1 MRSHILLRQCRA
13 NGDTNFIAFRAHIMK
28 KNSTQLLVKKETK
41 RSRSTTAVMM
51 CTFITLIGI
60 LGGTSLSY
68 AQTSPTPSPTPVSTT
83 ATTIDK
89 SGSATVK
96 THQATKK
103 KKSKKAKKA
112 AAQAQVDQA
121 TMSAAKIA
129 TTSKSGAPS
138 TGNTVTKLGNTQ
150 PQSDNAT
157 LNFVGADIE
166 SVIKAI
172 GQYTNR
178 TFIIDPRV
186 KGTINLVSEKPVTK
200 EQAFDLLTATLRVQ
214 NFAVVNGD
222 GVTKVVPE
230 ADAKL
235 QAGPTESI
243 AARNNEIATQIY
255 KLNYESAGNLVTVL
269 RPLISPVNTINANI
283 STNTLIITDYTDNL
297 KRMATIIA
305 SLDTPATGD
314 LDIIP
319 IRHAIANDIATMVN
333 RLLEPAP
340 GADSGRVN
348 LLVDS
353 RTNSVI
359 IRAPSVARANLA
371 KALIAKLDQPTPQAG
386 NVHVVYLRN
395 ADALKLAQT
404 LRAVV
409 AADLSS
415 ANAANAAAPGTNGPI
430 GQPTGM
436 GGGMQQPSSP
446 SPQATALPTGGS
458 AGFIQ
463 ADQATNTLII
473 TASEAVY
480 RNLRSII
487 DQLDARRAQVYI
499 ESLIVEVTAKKAAE
513 FGVQW
518 AGLTGGTNS
527 TYRVGSVTG
536 FDSGGNNLIA
546 QAAGQLANK
555 PLSPGNGLNVGIFR
569 QVAGQIGLGALAHAL
584 ESDGGTN
591 ILSMP
596 NIITLDNE
604 EAKIIVGQNV
614 PFITGSFTQSGTAG
628 ANPFQTIE
636 RKDIGLSLRVR
647 PQISEGGTVKM
658 AIYQETSNIQTDS
671 NAGLIT
677 SKRSIDTN
685 VLVDDGQVIVL
696 GGLIDENMQDS
707 VEKVPGLGDIP
718 IIGNLFKYQKR
729 SKGKT
734 NLMVFLR
741 PTVVRSNE
749 QSVNLAADRYNY
761 IRGTEISEQ
770 PHPSMTLPT
779 ITAPRLPEFQDGR
792 MLGGPLTN
800 VKPIPT
806 NKLQPLQSSSP
817 VPSSPVPAA
826 APAAP
831 AVEVSPIQ
839 QPTTSRQD

>member
-1 MRSHILLRQCRA
+1 
-13 NGDTNFIAFRAHIMK
+13 
-28 KNSTQLLVKKETK
+28 
-41 RSRSTTAVMM
+41 
-51 CTFITLIGI
+51 
-60 LGGTSLSY
+60 
-68 AQTSPTPSPTPVSTT
+68 
-83 ATTIDK
+83 
-89 SGSATVK
+89 
-96 THQATKK
+96 
-103 KKSKKAKKA
+103 
-112 AAQAQVDQA
+112 
-121 TMSAAKIA
+121 MSAAPKTAADSPI
-129 TTSKSGAPS
+129 SR
-138 TGNTVTKLGNTQ
+138 
-150 PQSDNAT
+150 SDNAT

-214 NFAVVNGD
+214 NFAVVTGD

-230 ADAKL
+230 GDAKL
-235 QAGPTESI
+235 QAGPTQRI
-243 AARNNEIATQIY
+243 DARSNEIATQIY
-255 KLNYESAGNLVTVL
+255 HLNYESASNLVGVL

-283 STNTLIITDYTDNL
+283 GTNTLIITDYADNL
-297 KRMATIIA
+297 KRMGTIIA
-305 SLDTPATGD
+305 ALDSPASGD
-314 LDIIP
+314 MDIIP
-319 IRHAIANDIATMVN
+319 IRHAIAGDIATMVN

-415 ANAANAAAPGTNGPI
+415 ANAASAAPAPGTTGPI
-430 GQPTGM
+430 NQPSGM
-436 GGGMQQPSSP
+436 GGGMQPPPSASASP
-446 SPQATALPTGGS
+446 AALPSGGS

-480 RNLRSII
+480 RNLRAVI

-499 ESLIVEVTAKKAAE
+499 ESLIVEVTATKAAE

-518 AGLTGGTNS
+518 AGLSGGTNS

-536 FDSGGNNLIA
+536 FSTGGNNLIN
-546 QAAGQLANK
+546 QAASLLVPSGTPQA
-555 PLSPGNGLNVGIFR
+555 PGNGINIGVFR

-584 ESDGGTN
+584 ASDIGTN

-614 PFITGSFTQSGTAG
+614 PFITGQFTQAGTAG

-658 AIYQETSNIQTDS
+658 SIYQETSNIQDTTAS
-671 NAGLIT
+671 GIIT

-707 VEKVPGLGDIP
+707 TEKVPGLGDIP
-718 IIGNLFKYQKR
+718 LIGNMFKYQKR
-729 SKGKT
+729 SKAKT

-761 IRGTEISEQ
+761 IRGTEVIAE
-770 PHPSMTLPT
+770 PGPT
-779 ITAPRLPEFQDGR
+779 ITMPNIKAPLLPEFQDGR
-792 MLGGPLTN
+792 LTGGSLSN
-800 VKPIPT
+800 VKPEPT
-806 NKLQPLQSSSP
+806 KLQSQFDAMQSGMPAVATP
-817 VPSSPVPAA
+817 VPQPPAA
-826 APAAP
+826 HK
-831 AVEVSPIQ
+831 
-839 QPTTSRQD
+839 D